1 MNKFQI
7 GCFLCIFFLFT
18 PFNPIEAQTVIQGEQ
33 KMRRVKKTSDKTQ
46 GIRIDMNK
54 ARQMKQSGGSSRSI
68 ASFEEYKEYFF
79 KTYWSLNPEYADYLG
94 LSGYDTNLSVP
105 SEANRQ
111 NSLNT
116 YERLLGTLMEIDKT
130 KLSNEDKTDYAL
142 IKNELESS
150 IWYSQDFRSYEWN
163 PSIYNIGG
171 SFDRLVDDKE
181 ITTAEKL
188 KKLHLKM
195 KHVPAYYKA
204 AVRNIKRPTLEHS
217 QLAAYQIGGTLNIFD
232 QKIQKL
238 AAEAQKED
246 WSKVSKIEFEENLQ
260 SAIEGIKMF
269 EMFLNKKVL
278 PSLQNPDRAVQ
289 SFRIGEELYNQKFQF
304 DIQSGY
310 SAQELY
316 EIAMQEKTAI
326 HQKMFAI
333 AERLWAKYFPKTRAP
348 EDKMMKVEILI
359 DEISQK
365 HVKRD
370 EFMDAI
376 KKQLPEL
383 VDFVKE
389 KDILYLDPS
398 KPLEVRATPE
408 YMRGTAGASISAPG
422 PFDKDAPTY
431 YNVTPLDHYN
441 DDQAES
447 YLKEYNHYMLQI
459 LNIHE
464 AIPGHY
470 AQLVYANQSP
480 SLVKSIFGNGAMIEG
495 WACYTERMMLEEG
508 YGENAP
514 ELWLM
519 YYKWNLRIVCNTILD
534 YSVHALN
541 MSKEEA
547 LDLLTREAFQ
557 EQTEAEGKWS
567 RVQLTQVQLCS
578 YFAGLTEIYNF
589 RQEKKEELGE
599 DFNLKAFH
607 ERFLSFGSAPVKE
620 IRTLM
625 NMSEEQGSGEKR

>member
-7 GCFLCIFFLFT
+7 GCFLFIFLLFS
-18 PFNPIEAQTVIQGEQ
+18 PSNFMDAQIILKGGQKTKKSSQKAQGISIDIDKAQ
-33 KMRRVKKTSDKTQ
+33 KM
-46 GIRIDMNK
+46 
-54 ARQMKQSGGSSRSI
+54 KQNSSNSQSF
-68 ASFEEYKEYFF
+68 ASFKEYKEYFF
-79 KTYWSLNPEYADYLG
+79 KSYWSLNPEYAAYLG
-94 LSGYDTNLSVP
+94 LSEYDTKLSVP
-105 SEANRQ
+105 SEANRK
-111 NSLNT
+111 NHTNT
-116 YERLLGTLMEIDKT
+116 YEKLLGALMEIDQR

-142 IKNELESS
+142 IKNDLESS
-150 IWYSQDFRSYEWN
+150 IWYNQVFRSYEWN
-163 PSIYNIGG
+163 PSFYNIGG
-171 SFDRLVDDKE
+171 SFDRLVSDKE
-181 ITTAEKL
+181 MPTAEKL
-188 KKLHLKM
+188 KKLFLKM
-195 KHVPAYYKA
+195 KYVPTYYKA
-204 AVRNIKRPTLEHS
+204 AIHNIKNPTLEHS
-217 QLAAYQIGGTLNIFD
+217 QLAAYQISGTLNIFD

-246 WSKVSKIEFEENLQ
+246 WNKISKKEFEENLKN
-260 SAIEGIKMF
+260 AIEGIKFF
-269 EMFLNKKVL
+269 EVFLNKKVL
-278 PSLQNPDRAVQ
+278 PFLQNPDREIR

-310 SAQELY
+310 TAKELY
-316 EIAMQEKTAI
+316 DIAMKEKTAI
-326 HQKMFAI
+326 HQKMFGI
-333 AERLWAKYFPKTRAP
+333 ADKLWSKYFPTTRAP
-348 EDKMMKVEILI
+348 NDKMMKVEILI

-383 VDFVKE
+383 VAFVKE
-389 KDILYLDPS
+389 KDILYLDPA

-422 PFDKDAPTY
+422 PFDKDAATY

-508 YGENAP
+508 YGNHAP

-541 MSKEEA
+541 MNKEEA
-547 LDLLTREAFQ
+547 LKLLTQEAFQ

-589 RQEKKEELGE
+589 RQEKKRELG
-599 DFNLKAFH
+599 DAFNLKSFH

-620 IRTLM
+620 IKKLM
-625 NMSEEQGSGEKR
+625 NTTSKRGER